1 MSNDIRQQAAILN
14 RKVEALDWL
23 DANFNDAEHQDW
35 CHYLDL
41 TGYPAPCNCG
51 AGKRID
57 LYRFIKSAI
66 EKA

>member
-1 MSNDIRQQAAILN
+1 MSDDIRRQAAILA

-23 DANFNDAEHQDW
+23 DANFKGAVHEDW
-35 CHYLDL
+35 CNYLDL
-41 TGYPAPCNCG
+41 TGHPAPCNCG

-57 LYRFIKSAI
+57 LCRFIKSAI